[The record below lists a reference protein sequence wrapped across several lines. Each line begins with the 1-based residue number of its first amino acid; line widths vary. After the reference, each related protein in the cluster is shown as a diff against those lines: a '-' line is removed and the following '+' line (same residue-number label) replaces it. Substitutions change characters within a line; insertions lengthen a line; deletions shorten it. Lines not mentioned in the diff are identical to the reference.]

1 MNSKFY
7 MLNKLIFGICI
18 AMFFCSCANIIPPS
32 GGAKD
37 TIPPALI
44 VAFPKDSS
52 INFNSKKI
60 TLTFNEYVEARDIQQ
75 NLVVNPLPKN
85 LPTVD
90 YKLQNVFV
98 TLKDTLEPNTTYT
111 INFGN
116 AIKDVNEGNFAKNKT
131 YTFSTGKYIDSNS
144 ISGKV
149 IIANTGKIDSNL
161 VAVLYDNL
169 NDSAV
174 RKLKPK
180 YLVKLDG
187 KGVFKF
193 TNLPTAKFNL
203 FILPNDYSKKYDDST
218 KMFAFLNNI
227 IYTKDSVTNY
237 TLYAYKEVEPVE
249 KTNTQKPI
257 EDKTKTPE
265 KLKLTTNIV
274 NNKFDVLDTAF
285 TISFNKKIKSVNL
298 KTIVLTDTNYN
309 IIKNYQ
315 TFFDTN
321 KNNISLKHNFLL
333 NTRYYLLIDKNAV
346 TDTLNNTLAKND
358 TIKFT
363 TLDEKNY
370 GSIKIRYNQN
380 TTNAVLQ
387 VISNG
392 KLFMSIPLTS
402 KEIFKKLFKP
412 GEYDLRVLLDENQ
425 NGIWDS
431 GNYNQKKQPEKV
443 IALTTKL
450 LIKANWDNELELTW

>member
-7 MLNKLIFGICI
+7 MLNKLVFSICI
-18 AMFFCSCANIIPPS
+18 AVFFCSCANIIPPS
-32 GGAKD
+32 GGVKD

-52 INFNSKKI
+52 INFNAKKI

-116 AIKDVNEGNFAKNKT
+116 AIKDVNEGNLAKNKT

-149 IIANTGKIDSNL
+149 IIANTGKTDSSL

-169 NDSAV
+169 NDTAV

-187 KGVFKF
+187 RGFFKF
-193 TNLPTAKFNL
+193 TNLPSTKFNL

-218 KMFAFLNNI
+218 KIFAFLNNT
-227 IYTKDSVTNY
+227 IYTRDSATNF

-249 KTNTQKPI
+249 KTNAPKQA
-257 EDKTKTPE
+257 EDKNKTPE
-265 KLKLTTNIV
+265 KLKFTVNLV
-274 NNKFDVLDTAF
+274 NNRFDVLDTAII
-285 TISFNKKIKSVNL
+285 ISFNKKLNSANLKSV
-298 KTIVLTDTNYN
+298 VVTDTNYTPLKN
-309 IIKNYQ
+309 YEPVLDTASNSIIIKH
-315 TFFDTN
+315 
-321 KNNISLKHNFLL
+321 SFLL
-333 NTRYYLLIDKNAV
+333 GAKYCLLVDKAAV

-370 GSIKIRYNQN
+370 GSIKIRYNQAD
-380 TTNAVLQ
+380 TNAVLQ

-392 KLFMSIPLTS
+392 KLFMSLPLDT
-402 KEIFKKLFKP
+402 KEILKKLFKP
-412 GEYDLRVLLDENQ
+412 GDYDLRILLDENK
-425 NGIWDS
+425 NGIWDA

-450 LIKANWDNELELTW
+450 LIKANWDNELELAW

>member
-1 MNSKFY
+1 MNSKLY
-7 MLNKLIFGICI
+7 TLNKLIVGFCI
-18 AMFFCSCANIIPPS
+18 AVFFCSCANIIPPS
-32 GGAKD
+32 GGIKD

-44 VAFPKDSS
+44 VAFPKDSCT
-52 INFNSKKI
+52 NFNAKKI

-85 LPTVD
+85 LPNVD

-98 TLKDTLEPNTTYT
+98 TLKDSLEPNTTYT

-116 AIKDVNEGNFAKNKT
+116 AIKDVNEGNLAKNKT
-131 YTFSTGKYIDSNS
+131 YTFSTGNYIDSNS

-149 IIANTGKIDSNL
+149 IIANTGKTDSSL

-174 RKLKPK
+174 KKLKPK

-187 KGVFKF
+187 KGFFKF
-193 TNLPTAKFNL
+193 TNLPAAKFNL

-218 KMFAFLNNI
+218 KVFAFLDKP
-227 IYTKDSVTNY
+227 IYTRDSVTSH
-237 TLYAYKEVEPVE
+237 TLYAYKEVEPIE
-249 KTNTQKPI
+249 KPNTPKQS
-257 EDKTKTPE
+257 EDKNKTPE
-265 KLKLTTNIV
+265 KLKLTTSLV
-274 NNKFDVLDTAF
+274 NNKFDVLDTAL
-285 TISFNKKIKSVNL
+285 TLSFNKKIKSANL
-298 KTIVLTDTNYN
+298 KSVVLTDTNYN
-309 IIKNYQ
+309 QIKNYK
-315 TFFDTN
+315 TFFDTS
-321 KNNISLKHNFLL
+321 KNTITIDYSFPLDTKF
-333 NTRYYLLIDKNAV
+333 YLLIDKSIV
-346 TDTLNNTLAKND
+346 TDTLNNTLSKND
-358 TIKFT
+358 TVKFA

-370 GSIKIRYNQN
+370 GSIKLRCNQN
-380 TTNAVLQ
+380 ANNAVLQ

-392 KLFMSIPLTS
+392 KLFMSLPLTA

-412 GEYDLRVLLDENQ
+412 GDYELRVLLDENQ
-425 NGIWDS
+425 NGIWDA